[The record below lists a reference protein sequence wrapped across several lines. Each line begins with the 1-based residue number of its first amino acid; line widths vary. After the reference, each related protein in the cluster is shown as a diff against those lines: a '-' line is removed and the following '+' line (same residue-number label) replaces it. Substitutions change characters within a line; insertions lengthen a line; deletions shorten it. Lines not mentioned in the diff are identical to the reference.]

1 VFLGIG
7 GREFNVDSAGN
18 VNDFERNSDRTYMY
32 REPAAACPFRGRR
45 WRRLPDTVVPV
56 DRTRALVVDADA
68 AEARD
73 NVVVLLVGSIG
84 IIGIALMLTL
94 DVLVLLAF

>member
-1 VFLGIG
+1 MPLSG
-7 GREFNVDSAGN
+7 EA
-18 VNDFERNSDRTYMY
+18 M
-32 REPAAACPFRGRR
+32 AAAPRYRR
-45 WRRLPDTVVPV
+45 PV